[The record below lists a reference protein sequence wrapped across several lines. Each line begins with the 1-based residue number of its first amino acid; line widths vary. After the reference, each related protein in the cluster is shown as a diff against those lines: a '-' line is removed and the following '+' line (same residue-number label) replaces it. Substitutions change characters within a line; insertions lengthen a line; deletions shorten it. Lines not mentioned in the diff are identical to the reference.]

1 MDKKRVSIID
11 YQRPYASVAEAV
23 RRCGAE
29 SMLSCASSVFIKPNV
44 VFWTRHTPFP
54 KYGVI
59 TTSRVV
65 EDMVV
70 LLKDMGVKRIYIGE
84 GGVTRRPGDTRT
96 FAHAFEALGYL
107 RLAKR
112 YGVKVIQVLEE
123 PFARC
128 RLGKGISLNFN
139 RQALESDLV
148 ISLPALKTHS
158 QTVVSL
164 GIKNLKGLIDMTS
177 RKTCHN
183 PDPEKDLHVHVA
195 QLAKPFNQVFTLIDG
210 IYSLERG
217 PGFDGKMHRRNLL
230 IGSTDPLAADKAGAV
245 ALGIEPS
252 AVPYIVHAAEDQGRP
267 LGLGDIDI
275 SGRPL
280 DGRDWV
286 HGHEFDFAE
295 DGEKALPLP
304 MAAKGM
310 KGLFYRKY
318 DDTMCTYCSAING
331 VVLSAVFKAW
341 DGRGFDQVE
350 VLTGKKMV
358 PARGMNTTILLGKCM
373 SRVHKDNPDIRRMIR
388 VKGCPP
394 DLKDI
399 AAAFER
405 AGVPVDTK
413 MFEAVDMLPGTFL
426 KRVKDR
432 PGFDESFY
440 EVRV

>member
-1 MDKKRVSIID
+1 
-11 YQRPYASVAEAV
+11 
-23 RRCGAE
+23 
-29 SMLSCASSVFIKPNV
+29 
-44 VFWTRHTPFP
+44 
-54 KYGVI
+54 
-59 TTSRVV
+59 
-65 EDMVV
+65 
-70 LLKDMGVKRIYIGE
+70 
-84 GGVTRRPGDTRT
+84 
-96 FAHAFEALGYL
+96 
-107 RLAKR
+107 
-112 YGVKVIQVLEE
+112 
-123 PFARC
+123 
-128 RLGKGISLNFN
+128 
-139 RQALESDLV
+139 
-148 ISLPALKTHS
+148 
-158 QTVVSL
+158 
-164 GIKNLKGLIDMTS
+164 
-177 RKTCHN
+177 
-183 PDPEKDLHVHVA
+183 
-195 QLAKPFNQVFTLIDG
+195 VFTLIDG